1 MFQSRRDSLKV
12 AQDVSP
18 GWNWKS
24 RLVPQG
30 RLNPF
35 RFTRPLS
42 QNCAERRDPTQSP
55 NGLGRNTPLKLK
67 QGLMGTQAFP
77 AGVRERSLGGGDQ
90 VVYLG
95 PIFFHGAHAYARYGQ
110 QRGVASREA
119 AGDIA

>member
-1 MFQSRRDSLKV
+1 VELEEQT
-12 AQDVSP
+12 SP
-18 GWNWKS
+18 AGTVES
-24 RLVPQG
+24 IPLHP
-30 RLNPF
+30 
-35 RFTRPLS
+35 PLS